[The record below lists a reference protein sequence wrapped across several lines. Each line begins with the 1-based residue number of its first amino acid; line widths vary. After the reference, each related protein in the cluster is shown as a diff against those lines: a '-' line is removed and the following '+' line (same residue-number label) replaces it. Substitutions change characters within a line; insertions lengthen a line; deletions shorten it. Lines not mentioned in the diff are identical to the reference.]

1 MIKKM
6 KYAAA
11 PLLLA
16 LALGACSDS
25 EEAAP
30 KEETTKEETAAST
43 EQPAEQESKLKL
55 PAEKDVVVVVND
67 EKVLGNVYNSVAH
80 QLESSLATQG
90 KDTAEAE
97 NADLI
102 KEQAITVIVGNKLIL
117 QDAEKK
123 GYSAEDAAVEERLE
137 ELKGQFEDEKA
148 MNAALKENG
157 YTLEDM
163 ESQLREQIT
172 YENYVAKEVKAAEVT
187 DKEVQEAYD
196 GFAETA
202 GEEAPAFE
210 EMEPT
215 IRQSLEQQNTQ
226 KAVYD
231 RIEELKETAKIDVK
245 I

>member
-11 PLLLA
+11 PLLMA
-16 LALGACSDS
+16 LALGACSDN

-30 KEETTKEETAAST
+30 KEETAEATEQTAA
-43 EQPAEQESKLKL
+43 QPESKLEL
-55 PAEKDVVVVVND
+55 PAEEDVVVVVND
-67 EKVLGNVYNSVAH
+67 EKVLGNVYNSVAR

-90 KDTAEAE
+90 KDTSKPE
-97 NADLI
+97 NADLV
-102 KEQAITVIVGNKLIL
+102 KEQAITVIVGNKLIM
-117 QDAEKK
+117 QDAAQK

-137 ELKGQFEDEKA
+137 DLKGQFESEEA
-148 MNAALKENG
+148 MNEALEQNG
-157 YTLEDM
+157 YTMEDM
-163 ESQLREQIT
+163 ETQLREQIT
-172 YENYVAKEVKAAEVT
+172 YENYIAKEIKPAEVT
-187 DKEVQEAYD
+187 DAEIQEAYD

-226 KAVYD
+226 QAVYD
-231 RIEELKETAKIDVK
+231 RIEKLKETAKVDVK